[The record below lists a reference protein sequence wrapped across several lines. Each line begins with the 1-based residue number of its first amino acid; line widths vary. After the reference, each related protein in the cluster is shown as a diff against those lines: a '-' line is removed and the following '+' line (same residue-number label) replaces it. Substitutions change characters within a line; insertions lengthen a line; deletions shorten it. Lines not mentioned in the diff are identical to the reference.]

1 MTALLS
7 PASGTEKEVVMSLE
21 DLFRSREAL
30 KRFRMA
36 PLGAEMDRFGE
47 WLPDRGFC
55 RDVVRR
61 RVWQVSHFN
70 QYLRDGGL
78 KAAREVDEE
87 LAQQFIGQ
95 HLPRCR
101 CGGGRRHHY
110 QDVPRSVRCFF
121 AYLSERGLLASLCP
135 QGFQPPSLLDEFLEY
150 LKGERCLAQRTINQH
165 RRYLVAFLEKLG
177 VDSDRQ
183 ALAQLSPEQVQVG
196 FAHCTEGRGKS
207 LRRTLQGILRNF
219 FRFAH
224 QQGYLQRDLA
234 QAVPPIR
241 SYQLSHVPQGLS
253 EGEAQKVLECIDRTT
268 PVGRRDFAILQLLD
282 TYGVRGGQIRA
293 LRLQDIQWREKQIH
307 FPAHKRGKPV
317 RVPLTEAAGEA
328 LLEYLRQGRPQAA
341 YPEVFLTAKAPIHP
355 LSDPSTVS
363 VLVASRLRQAG
374 IQGSPKGSHAFRFA
388 FATRMLSQ
396 GQSLKTIADLL
407 GHRHINTSFLYTKV
421 DLSQLQPLPLEWP
434 EEV

>member
-1 MTALLS
+1 M
-7 PASGTEKEVVMSLE
+7 PLE

-47 WLPDRGFC
+47 WLREQGFC

-78 KAAREVDEE
+78 QAAREVDEE

-101 CGGGRRHHY
+101 CGGGRRRQHGE
-110 QDVPRSVRCFF
+110 VPRSVRCSLT
-121 AYLSERGLLASLCP
+121 YLCERDLLAPCP
-135 QGFQPPSLLDEFLEY
+135 QPALELPGVLEEFLEY
-150 LKGERCLAQRTINQH
+150 LKGEGGRAQRTIDLH
-165 RRYLVAFLEKLG
+165 RRYLLAFLEEVG
-177 VDSDRQ
+177 VASDRQ
-183 ALAQLSPEQVQVG
+183 ALAQLRPEQVQAG
-196 FAHCTEGRGKS
+196 FAHVTEGRGKS
-207 LRRTLQGILRNF
+207 LPRRLQGILRNF

-224 QQGYLQRDLA
+224 QHGSLQRDLA

-241 SYQLSHVPQGLS
+241 SYRLSHVPQGLS
-253 EGEAQKVLECIDRTT
+253 EQQARKLLEGIDRTT
-268 PVGRRDFAILQLLD
+268 ALGRRDFAILQLLD

-293 LRLQDIQWREKQIH
+293 LRLQDLRWREQQIH
-307 FPAHKRGKPV
+307 FPAHKGGKPV

-328 LLEYLRQGRPQAA
+328 VLEYLRQGRPPAP

-355 LSDPSTVS
+355 LTEPSTVS
-363 VLVASRLRQAG
+363 VMVASRLRQAG
-374 IQGSPKGSHAFRFA
+374 IDGSAKGSHAFRYG
-388 FATRMLSQ
+388 FATRMLAQ

-407 GHRHINTSFLYTKV
+407 GHRHINSSFLYTKV
-421 DLSQLQPLPLEWP
+421 DLSRLRDLPLPWP

>member
-1 MTALLS
+1 M
-7 PASGTEKEVVMSLE
+7 PLE

-36 PLGAEMDRFGE
+36 PLGAEMDRFNE
-47 WLPDRGFC
+47 WLLEQGYC

-61 RVWQVSHFN
+61 RVWQLSHFN
-70 QYLRDGGL
+70 QYLRQRGL
-78 KAAREVDEE
+78 RASGEVDED
-87 LAQQFIGQ
+87 LAQQFVRQ

-101 CGGGRRHHY
+101 CSGGRRRQY
-110 QDVPRSVRCFF
+110 RDVPRSVRSFF
-121 AYLSERGLLASLCP
+121 AYLSERGLLAPSPP
-135 QGFQPPSLLDEFLEY
+135 QPSEPPSLLEEFLEY
-150 LKGERCLAQRTINQH
+150 LKGERCLAQKTIGQH
-165 RRYLVAFLEKLG
+165 RRYLAPFLGDLG

-183 ALAQLSPEQVQVG
+183 ALAQLRPEQVQAG
-196 FAHCTEGRGKS
+196 FARGIEGRGKS
-207 LRRTLQGILRNF
+207 LRRRLQGILRNF
-219 FRFAH
+219 FRYAH
-224 QQGYLQRDLA
+224 QQGYLERGLV
-234 QAVPPIR
+234 QAVPPMR
-241 SYQLSHVPQGLS
+241 SYQLSHVPRGLS
-253 EGEAQKVLECIDRTT
+253 EEQAQKVLEGIDRTT
-268 PVGRRDFAILQLLD
+268 PVGRRDFAILQLLY

-317 RVPLTEAAGEA
+317 RVPLTEEAGEA
-328 LLEYLRQGRPQAA
+328 LLEYLRQGRPPTA

-355 LSDPSTVS
+355 LTQASTVS
-363 VLVASRLRQAG
+363 VLVASRLRQTG

-421 DLSQLQPLPLEWP
+421 DLSQLQHLPLEWP

>member
-1 MTALLS
+1 M
-7 PASGTEKEVVMSLE
+7 PLE

-47 WLPDRGFC
+47 WLLEQGYC
-55 RDVVRR
+55 RDVGRRQVR
-61 RVWQVSHFN
+61 QVSHFN
-70 QYLRDGGL
+70 RYLRQRGL
-78 KAAREVDEE
+78 KAAREVDED
-87 LAQQFIGQ
+87 LAGQFVRQ

-101 CGGGRRHHY
+101 CGGGRRRQY
-110 QDVPRSVRCFF
+110 REVPRSVRCFL
-121 AYLSERGLLASLCP
+121 AYLCERGLVVSLPP
-135 QGFQPPSLLDEFLEY
+135 QVLQPPSLLEEFLQY
-150 LKGERCLAQRTINQH
+150 LKGERGLAQRTIDQH
-165 RRYLVAFLEKLG
+165 RRYLVPFLEDLG

-183 ALAQLSPEQVQVG
+183 ALAQLRPEQVQAG
-196 FAHCTEGRGKS
+196 FAHGTEGRGKS
-207 LRRTLQGILRNF
+207 PRRRLQGILRNF

-241 SYQLSHVPQGLS
+241 SYQLSPLPRGLS
-253 EGEAQKVLECIDRTT
+253 DEQAQKVLACIDRTT
-268 PVGRRDFAILQLLD
+268 AVGRRDFALLQLLY

-293 LRLQDIQWREKQIH
+293 LRLQDLRWREQQIH
-307 FPAHKRGKPV
+307 FPAHKGGKPV
-317 RVPLTEAAGEA
+317 RVPLTEEAGEA
-328 LLEYLRQGRPQAA
+328 LLEYLRQGRPHTA

-355 LSDPSTVS
+355 LTNASTVS
-363 VLVASRLRQAG
+363 VLVASRLRQSG
-374 IQGSPKGSHAFRFA
+374 IQGSPQGSHAFRFA

-407 GHRHINTSFLYTKV
+407 GHRHLNSSFIYTKV
-421 DLSQLQPLPLEWP
+421 DLARLRDLPLQWP